1 MAEGDTGVNAL
12 VGAVVSIVLAFLP
25 FSTVIGGAVAG
36 YLQGGETGDGVRV
49 GALSGAIAAL
59 PMLLVLFLVTAIVPF
74 VPVPFELAAV
84 GYVLVLFVV
93 FFVFAY
99 SIGTSALGGVLGL
112 HLRDEL

>member
-12 VGAVVSIVLAFLP
+12 VGAVISIVLAFLP

-36 YLQGGETGDGVRV
+36 YLQGGETGDALRV

-59 PMLLVLFLVTAIVPF
+59 PILFVLFLVSILLPF
-74 VPVPFELAAV
+74 APFEVAAA
-84 GYVLVLFVV
+84 GFLIAAFVV

-99 SIGTSALGGVLGL
+99 SIGTSALGGVLGV

>member
-36 YLQGGETGDGVRV
+36 YLQGGQTGDGVRV
-49 GALSGAIAAL
+49 GALSGAVAAL
-59 PMLLVLFLVTAIVPF
+59 PILFVLFLLTVVVPF
-74 VPVPFELAAV
+74 VPVPLEVAAF
-84 GYVLVLFVV
+84 GYVLLLFAVAM
-93 FFVFAY
+93 VFAY
-99 SIGTSALGGVLGL
+99 AIATAALGGALGV